1 MNEIE
6 LTPKQIVAEL
16 DKYIVGQGEAK
27 KSVAIALRNR
37 WRRKRLSED
46 MQNEI
51 IPKNILLIGPTGVG
65 KTEIAR
71 RLARLVGAPFIKVE
85 ATKYTEV
92 GYVGRD
98 VEQIIRDL
106 VANAI
111 RMVQEQESQRYERK
125 AEEEANKRILQ
136 VLWPKKK
143 SVTDKVP
150 NPMDVFFSSGDEG
163 EEKEEPKQLEEPMSG
178 RRQQMLDDIRQHKMD
193 DREIEVEVAEQERTI
208 QGILTGNSTE
218 ELTNNFQEML
228 GSILPKKKK
237 MKKMTIAKARE
248 VFKEEELEKCLDMD
262 VIVDKAIEATEE
274 AGIVFIDEFDK
285 IAEKGRSNGPDVSRE
300 GVQRDILPIVEGA
313 TVNTKY
319 GPVKTD
325 HILFIAAGAFH
336 VSKPSDLIPELQGR
350 FPIRVELQSLT
361 VDDFRRILTEP
372 NQSLVKQYTAL
383 LATDGVTLEFTDDG
397 INAIAEYAHRVNQET
412 ENIGARRLHTILEKI
427 LENVAYEAPDI
438 ETKHIVIDKAFV
450 ADKLNDVVQNVDLSH
465 YICKKAY
472 SAVKTAYSMNKSK
485 PA

>member
-1 MNEIE
+1 MNDTE
-6 LTPKQIVAEL
+6 LTPKQIVTEL
-16 DKYIVGQGEAK
+16 DKYIIGQGEAK

-46 MQNEI
+46 MQEEI

-111 RMVQEQESQRYERK
+111 RMVQDQESQHYEQK
-125 AEEEANKRILQ
+125 AEVEADKRILQ
-136 VLWPKKK
+136 VLWPKKEEIK
-143 SVTDKVP
+143 EKVTH
-150 NPMDVFFSSGDEG
+150 PMDIFFSDDE
-163 EEKEEPKQLEEPMSG
+163 EEAPQQPKQVESG
-178 RRQQMLDDIRQHKMD
+178 HSDRRRKMLDDIRSHKMD
-193 DREIEVEVAEQERTI
+193 EREIEVEVAEQERSI

-228 GSILPKKKK
+228 GSIMPKKKK
-237 MKKMTIAKARE
+237 KKKMTIAKARE
-248 VFKEEELEKCLDMD
+248 LFKAEELEKCLDMD

-361 VDDFRRILTEP
+361 VEDFRRILTEP
-372 NQSLVKQYTAL
+372 SQSLVKQYTEL
-383 LATDGVTLEFTDDG
+383 LATDGVELEFTADG
-397 INAIAEYAHRVNQET
+397 IDAIADYAHRVNQVT

-427 LENVAYEAPDI
+427 LEDVSYEAPDVA
-438 ETKHIVIDKAFV
+438 EHHIAVNKEFV
-450 ADKLNDVVQNVDLSH
+450 TAKLNDVVQNVDLSH
-465 YICKKAY
+465 YIL
-472 SAVKTAYSMNKSK
+472 
-485 PA
+485 

>member
-111 RMVQEQESQRYERK
+111 RMVQEQESQRYEQK

-150 NPMDVFFSSGDEG
+150 NPMDVFFFSGDEG

-397 INAIAEYAHRVNQET
+397 INTIAEYAHRVNQET

-465 YICKKAY
+465 YIL
-472 SAVKTAYSMNKSK
+472 
-485 PA
+485 

>member
-92 GYVGRD
+92 GYVGRG

-150 NPMDVFFSSGDEG
+150 NPMDVFFSTGDEG

-313 TVNTKY
+313 TVNTKH

-465 YICKKAY
+465 YIL
-472 SAVKTAYSMNKSK
+472 
-485 PA
+485 

>member
-111 RMVQEQESQRYERK
+111 RMVQEQESQRYEQK

-163 EEKEEPKQLEEPMSG
+163 EEKEESKQLEEPMSG

-465 YICKKAY
+465 YIL
-472 SAVKTAYSMNKSK
+472 
-485 PA
+485 

>member
-16 DKYIVGQGEAK
+16 DKYIVGQREAK

-37 WRRKRLSED
+37 WRRKHLTED
-46 MQNEI
+46 LQREI

-111 RMVQEQESQRYERK
+111 RMVQEQESQRLEEK
-125 AEEEANKRILQ
+125 AEDEANKRILQ

-143 SVTDKVP
+143 TLEEKVP
-150 NPMDVFFSSGDEG
+150 NPMELFFSSGDD
-163 EEKEEPKQLEEPMSG
+163 EKDDTKDDVKALDEPMSD
-178 RRQQMLDDIRQHKMD
+178 RRQKMLEDIKNHKMD

-208 QGILTGNSTE
+208 SGILTGNSTE

-228 GSILPKKKK
+228 GSIMPKKKK
-237 MKKMTIAKARE
+237 KKKMTIAKARE
-248 VFKEEELEKCLDMD
+248 IFTDEELEKMVDMD
-262 VIVDKAIEATEE
+262 VVVDKAIEATEQ

-372 NQSLVKQYTAL
+372 SQSLVKQYTSL
-383 LATDGVTLEFTDDG
+383 LSTEEVDLEFVDEG
-397 INAIAEYAHRVNQET
+397 INTIAEYAYRVNQET

-427 LENVAYEAPDI
+427 LEDIAYEAPDI
-438 ETKHIVIDKAFV
+438 EEKHIIINKEFV
-450 ADKLNDVVQNVDLSH
+450 DSKLNDVVENVDLSH
-465 YICKKAY
+465 YIL
-472 SAVKTAYSMNKSK
+472 
-485 PA
+485 

>member
-51 IPKNILLIGPTGVG
+51 IPKNLLLIGPTGVG

-111 RMVQEQESQRYERK
+111 RMVQEQESQRYEQK

-465 YICKKAY
+465 YIL
-472 SAVKTAYSMNKSK
+472 
-485 PA
+485 